1 MLPKHEKRWDRRKHE
16 AGHAL
21 PLYAALRILDDLPPP
36 HQSAHQLH
44 THLIDDINFFMKK

>member
-21 PLYAALRILDDLPPP
+21 PLYAALRILDDLPALPP
-36 HQSAHQLH
+36 SPPPVAYAL
-44 THLIDDINFFMKK
+44 N